1 MMLDSYIIDRIRR
14 EREINREQEA
24 MVPLRIHV
32 PENRSEPPEV
42 DRKDDRERGSTD
54 IDFQLKMTF

>member
-14 EREINREQEA
+14 EREIGREQEA

-32 PENRSEPPEV
+32 PENRSELPKV